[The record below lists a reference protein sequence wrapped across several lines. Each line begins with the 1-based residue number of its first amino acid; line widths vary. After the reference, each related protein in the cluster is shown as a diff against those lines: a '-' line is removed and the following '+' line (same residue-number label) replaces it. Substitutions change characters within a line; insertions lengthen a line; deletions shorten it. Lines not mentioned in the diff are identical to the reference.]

1 MAYTAALSIFQSNGT
16 DEDELRVAYNSFID
30 QIQKKA
36 NYTLLNNTAMS
47 GDPQAGS
54 VIVRRLMTSTVRPYG
69 TARGNYGGDKISNN
83 GVIINLDQRN
93 EIVEEVEQWDIDQY
107 GLPGLIERRS
117 QNLAL
122 SMARSLDTAFFTE
135 AVTAG
140 TEETITSSTTEDK
153 IEELIVSLETLQND
167 NVDGVDREMMV
178 LCLKP
183 AIYGEMLT
191 YVDGLANPANGGVQ
205 LPTYHGVRV
214 LSNFRQSKDAIIMTD
229 GMAGAVA
236 LPVAIKDFRVKEEP
250 YSLSQIMGIFFH
262 YGVQVVAEDLIRYA
276 DFTEVSA

>member
-1 MAYTAALSIFQSNGT
+1 MAYTAALSIFKSNGT
-16 DEDELRVAYNSFID
+16 DEDELRIAYNSFID
-30 QIQKKA
+30 QIQKRA

-47 GDPQAGS
+47 GDPQSGS

-83 GVIINLDQRN
+83 GTIINLSNRE
-93 EIVEEVEQWDIDQY
+93 EIVEEIEQWDIDQY
-107 GLPGLIERRS
+107 GLPGIIERRG

-122 SMARSLDTAFFTE
+122 AIARTLDTAFFTE
-135 AVTAG
+135 AVTEG
-140 TEETITSSTTEDK
+140 SEETITSSAIEDK
-153 IEELIVSLETLQND
+153 VEELIVSLETLQNS

-183 AIYGEMLT
+183 AVYGEMLT
-191 YVDGLANPANGGVQ
+191 YVDGLANPSNGGVQ

-236 LPVAIKDFRVKEEP
+236 LPVAIKDFRVKEET
-250 YSLSQIMGIFFH
+250 YSLSQVMAIYFY
-262 YGVQVVAEDLIRYA
+262 YGVQAVAPDLIRYA